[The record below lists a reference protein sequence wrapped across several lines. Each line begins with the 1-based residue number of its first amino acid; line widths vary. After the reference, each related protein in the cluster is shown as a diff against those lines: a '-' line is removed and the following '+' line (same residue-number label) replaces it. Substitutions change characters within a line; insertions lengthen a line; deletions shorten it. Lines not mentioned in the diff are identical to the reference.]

1 MVELEDLKEKEKES
15 GELVEVKVKIEK
27 LVVQAYN
34 HGFAD
39 GKDQGYD
46 EALAEA
52 ESEEDGDIHGDI
64 YEEGVQE
71 GRAQISD
78 ESKPKGDKD
87 AP

>member
-52 ESEEDGDIHGDI
+52 ESEEDGDG
-64 YEEGVQE
+64 
-71 GRAQISD
+71 
-78 ESKPKGDKD
+78 
-87 AP
+87 